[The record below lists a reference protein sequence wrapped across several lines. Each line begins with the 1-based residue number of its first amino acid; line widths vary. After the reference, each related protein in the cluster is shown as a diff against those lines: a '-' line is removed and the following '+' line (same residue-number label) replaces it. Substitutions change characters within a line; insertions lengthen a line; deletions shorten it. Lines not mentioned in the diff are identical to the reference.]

1 MVDAFNLLIQ
11 LSLAVIGGFIWLKM
25 HPNAKEAA
33 SLFPLVCWLLPVL
46 AVFTIIHLLYYFQ
59 SWWGFRRVEAELLE
73 RPDLKPTVFSAR
85 LVTLRCVIVAAVAI
99 GGFLVLR

>member
-25 HPNAKEAA
+25 QPNAKEAA

-46 AVFTIIHLLYYFQ
+46 AVFTSSTIFKAGGNLGG
-59 SWWGFRRVEAELLE
+59 S
-73 RPDLKPTVFSAR
+73 RPSYLSAPISSQRFSSQ
-85 LVTLRCVIVAAVAI
+85 
-99 GGFLVLR
+99 GW